1 MDKNIQTLAAINLV
15 SLQNATS
22 SPTKPVE
29 CDRFLVL
36 SLGTGTAKVE
46 QKYDAEQA
54 AKWGILGW
62 LMNGGSSPLADI
74 FLQASSDV
82 VDFHLS
88 TIFQLLNSQENYLRI
103 QVPNQP
109 FASLGL
115 LK

>member
-29 CDRFLVL
+29 YDRFLVL

-54 AKWGILGW
+54 AKWGLLGW
-62 LMNGGSSPLADI
+62 LVNGGSSPLADI
-74 FLQASSDV
+74 FLQASGDL

-88 TIFQLLNSQENYLRI
+88 TIFQLLNSHENYLRI

-109 FASLGL
+109 FAFLGL